1 MFGMLEAP
9 RDAVWFADWQMIHA
23 RWDHD
28 DDSRYGQPLF
38 ASATGPFKRMTA
50 GEVDIAIRRKTRAGM
65 KYVHVLEGADTS
77 ALTKYKELNKDALND
92 PFAAVADFFMNKAGG
107 ITAVQGDARLQEIG
121 DVVHQIRSWWT
132 ASPVPMSL
140 VGYGQDLNRDVLEKQ
155 KEQYD
160 EELDPIAQWVEDEI
174 LAPLLEREWLL
185 AGILPDGL
193 VYEIEWVSKQKL
205 SAATLR
211 DVADAALRLKALG
224 MQQDAVVSILTRFLP
239 GVDLAAMMD
248 ANDGG
253 QRSDAGRIAQ
263 GADMFGSGY

>member
-1 MFGMLEAP
+1 MAAGMLSGWGCVSGGGGERTEPDRGGDAQAGAADAPESNRADRFDDPTRAFWWADQMFGMLEAP

-65 KYVHVLEGADTS
+65 KYVHVLEGARRGRVD
-77 ALTKYKELNKDALND
+77 E
-92 PFAAVADFFMNKAGG
+92 
-107 ITAVQGDARLQEIG
+107 VQGAEQGRAERSVRSSGRFLHEQGGRDLGGAGRCAAAG
-121 DVVHQIRSWWT
+121 DRRRGAPDHSWWM

-160 EELDPIAQWVEDEI
+160 EELDPISQWVEDEI
-174 LAPLLEREWLL
+174 LVPLLERDVAAGGDL
-185 AGILPDGL
+185 AGRVG
-193 VYEIEWVSKQKL
+193 V
-205 SAATLR
+205 R
-211 DVADAALRLKALG
+211 DRVERQAKA
-224 MQQDAVVSILTRFLP
+224 
-239 GVDLAAMMD
+239 
-248 ANDGG
+248 
-253 QRSDAGRIAQ
+253 
-263 GADMFGSGY
+263 